1 MSETPVLSAA
11 DIWKSYGNGD
21 DMLSILRGARIE
33 VTAGEVVSI
42 AGPSGSGKSTFLHV
56 CGILDPPDRGTVTV
70 GGVDVWSIS
79 ESKRASIRN
88 SDLGFVF
95 QFHHLLD
102 EFTLLENVAM
112 PSMLAGYSRKDS
124 LEAAASLLEEVGLSG
139 RGDHFPSEASGGE
152 RQRAAV
158 ARALILSPSVVLA
171 DEPTGNLDSASSRK
185 VEDLMLRLA
194 EKRNQA
200 FVIATHSMELAARA
214 HRCLVLDE
222 GVLRCSTA

>member
-1 MSETPVLSAA
+1 MSDHVLSAR
-11 DIWKSYGNGD
+11 DIWKSYGNGSD
-21 DMLSILRGARIE
+21 RLSILRGATLE

-56 CGILDPPDRGTVTV
+56 CGILDPPDSGTVTV
-70 GGVDVWSIS
+70 GGIDAWSVG
-79 ESKRASIRN
+79 ETRRAAIRN

-112 PSMLAGYSRKDS
+112 PSMLAGESRS
-124 LEAAASLLEEVGLSG
+124 RAMEIASGLMKEVDLSG
-139 RGDHFPSEASGGE
+139 REGHFPSEASGGE

-158 ARALILSPSVVLA
+158 ARALMLSPAVVLA
-171 DEPTGNLDSASSRK
+171 DEPTGNLDSTSSRR
-185 VEDLMLRLA
+185 VEDLMLGLA
-194 EKRNQA
+194 EKRKQA

-214 HRCLVLDE
+214 HRCLVLDD
-222 GVLRCSTA
+222 GVLRA

>member
-1 MSETPVLSAA
+1 MNDTPVLSAL
-11 DIWKSYGNGD
+11 DIWKSYGNGED
-21 DMLSILRGARIE
+21 TLSILRGARIE
-33 VTAGEVVSI
+33 VAPGEVVSI

-70 GGVDVWSIS
+70 GGVDVWSVS
-79 ESKRASIRN
+79 ERKRAAIRN
-88 SDLGFVF
+88 ADLGFVF

-112 PSMLAGYSRKDS
+112 PSMLSGNPRGLS
-124 LEAAASLLEEVGLSG
+124 LEMAASLLEEVGLSG
-139 RGDHFPSEASGGE
+139 RGSHFPSQTSGGE

-185 VEDLMLRLA
+185 VEDLMLGLA
-194 EKRNQA
+194 EKRKQA

-222 GVLRCSTA
+222 GVLRH